1 MGENKTNKEAV
12 KDYHKK
18 LTVITIR
25 IPQSDTDYKAQ
36 IQKRAEELKLSM
48 NEYILT
54 LIENDM
60 KIKIPK
66 GVKATK
72 Q

>member
-1 MGENKTNKEAV
+1 MTKYREIIRLHALNLSQQDIATSCNISKKTVNRV
-12 KDYHKK
+12 
-18 LTVITIR
+18 L
-25 IPQSDTDYKAQ
+25 
-36 IQKRAEELKLSM
+36 KRAEELNLSM
-48 NEYILT
+48 NNYILT

>member
-1 MGENKTNKEAV
+1 MTV
-12 KDYHKK
+12 KLNDN
-18 LTVITIR
+18 LFLVC
-25 IPQSDTDYKAQ
+25 DTDYKAQ

-60 KIKIPK
+60 KIKIPRGLK
-66 GVKATK
+66 IGR
-72 Q
+72 